1 MASQNG
7 VTRRRLLIGL
17 GSGLGLLGGGG
28 FYVYRSLQGDSGGYT
43 APESQPVVTTRG
55 RLDTAEGS
63 AFETQGTW
71 SFDDASEVFLFVHG
85 FSTDAETARD
95 NAYTAQVALE
105 ETRPAPVIAY
115 SWDSNVEWAQ
125 AKANAE
131 ANSTHLAQWLT
142 EWTETD
148 GRPVHLLAHSL
159 GARVTG
165 ETLRVLADRGATDV
179 LASVSLLGG
188 AIPHDSVTEDGRY
201 GDAIGT
207 VDAPV
212 SNFYSH
218 NDKVLSWIYRA
229 SDRTHA
235 VGHAGTRDAGPLPGG
250 YQDVDVSDLVADHY
264 SYFEPDEGCLPRVVA
279 ELG

>member
-1 MASQNG
+1 MASQSG

-17 GSGLGLLGGGG
+17 GSALGLFGGGG
-28 FYVYRSLQGDSGGYT
+28 LYVYWSLQGDSGGYT
-43 APESQPVVTTRG
+43 APASQPVVTTRG
-55 RLDTAEGS
+55 RLDTAEGPV
-63 AFETQGTW
+63 FETEGTW
-71 SFDDASEVFLFVHG
+71 SFDESSEVFLFVHG
-85 FSTDAETARD
+85 FSTSAETARD

-105 ETRPAPVIAY
+105 GTRPAPVVAY
-115 SWDSNVEWAQ
+115 SWDSNVEWEQ

-131 ANSTHLAQWLT
+131 ANSTHLAQWLI
-142 EWTETD
+142 EWAETD
-148 GRPVHLLAHSL
+148 GRLVHLLAHSL

-165 ETLRVLADRGATDV
+165 ETLRVLAEQGATDA

-188 AIPHDSVTEDGRY
+188 AIPYDSVTEDGRY
-201 GDAIGT
+201 GDAIGA

-218 NDKVLSWIYRA
+218 NDKVLSWVYRA
-229 SDRTHA
+229 ADRTHA
-235 VGHAGTRDAGPLPGG
+235 VGHAGTRDAGPLPDG

-264 SYFEPDEGCLPRVVA
+264 SYFEPEEGCLPRVIA

>member
-1 MASQNG
+1 MARQYG

-28 FYVYRSLQGDSGGYT
+28 LYLYWSLQGDSGGYT
-43 APESQPVVTTRG
+43 APASQPVVTTRG
-55 RLDTAEGS
+55 RLDTAEGP
-63 AFETQGTW
+63 AFETEGTW
-71 SFDDASEVFLFVHG
+71 SFDDASDVFLFVHG

-105 ETRPAPVIAY
+105 GTRPVPVIGY
-115 SWDSNVEWAQ
+115 SWDSNVGWEQ
-125 AKANAE
+125 AKDNAE

-142 EWTETD
+142 EWAETD
-148 GRPVHLLAHSL
+148 GRSVHLLAHSL

-188 AIPHDSVTEDGRY
+188 AIPYDSVTAGGRY

-218 NDKVLSWIYRA
+218 NDKVLSWVYRA

-235 VGHAGTRDAGPLPGG
+235 VGHAGTRDAAPLPDG
-250 YQDVDVSDLVADHY
+250 YRDVDVTALVADHY

>member
-1 MASQNG
+1 MDSQKG
-7 VTRRRLLIGL
+7 VTRRRLLIAL

-28 FYVYRSLQGDSGGYT
+28 AYVYWSLQGDSGGYT
-43 APESQPVVTTRG
+43 APDSQPVVTTRG
-55 RLDTAEGS
+55 LLDAAEGP
-63 AFETQGTW
+63 AFETGGMW

-85 FSTDAETARD
+85 FSTDAERARD
-95 NAYTAQVALE
+95 NAYTAQVALDG
-105 ETRPAPVIAY
+105 TRPTPVIAY
-115 SWDSNVEWAQ
+115 SWDSDVEWVQ
-125 AKANAE
+125 AKDNAE
-131 ANSTHLAQWLT
+131 ANSTHLAQWLV
-142 EWTETD
+142 EWAETD

-165 ETLRVLADRGATDV
+165 ETLRELAKRGVPDA

-188 AIPHDSVTEDGRY
+188 AIPYDSVTTDGRY
-201 GDAIGT
+201 GDAIAA

-218 NDKVLSWIYRA
+218 NDKVLSWVYRA

-235 VGHAGTRDAGPLPGG
+235 VGHAGTRDAGPPPDG
-250 YQDVDVSDLVADHY
+250 YQDVDVTDLVADHY
-264 SYFEPDEGCLPRVVA
+264 SYFEPDAGCLPRVVA

>member
-1 MASQNG
+1 MDSQNG
-7 VTRRRLLIGL
+7 VTRRRLLIAL
-17 GSGLGLLGGGG
+17 GSGLGLFGGGG
-28 FYVYRSLQGDSGGYT
+28 AYVYWSLQGDSGGYT
-43 APESQPVVTTRG
+43 APATQPVVTTRG
-55 RLDTAEGS
+55 LLDAADEP
-63 AFETQGTW
+63 AFKTGGTW
-71 SFDDASEVFLFVHG
+71 SFDDASDVFLFVHG

-95 NAYTAQVALE
+95 NAYTAQVALDG
-105 ETRPAPVIAY
+105 TRSAPVIAY
-115 SWDSNVEWAQ
+115 SWDSDVDWER

-131 ANSTHLAQWLT
+131 ANSTPLAQWLV
-142 EWTETD
+142 EWAETD

-165 ETLRVLADRGATDV
+165 ETLRVLADQGATDA

-188 AIPHDSVTEDGRY
+188 AIPYDSVVQGSRY
-201 GDAIGT
+201 GDAIGA

-235 VGHAGTRDAGPLPGG
+235 VGHAGTRDAGTLPDG
-250 YQDVDVSDLVADHY
+250 YRDVNVSDLVADHY
-264 SYFEPDEGCLPRVVA
+264 SYFEPGEGCLARVVA
-279 ELG
+279 EIE

>member
-7 VTRRRLLIGL
+7 VTRRRVLIGL
-17 GSGLGLLGGGG
+17 GSGLGLLGGGEL
-28 FYVYRSLQGDSGGYT
+28 YAYWSLQGDSGDYT

-55 RLDTAEGS
+55 LLDRAEGP
-63 AFETQGTW
+63 AFETEGTW

-105 ETRPAPVIAY
+105 ENRSAPVVAY
-115 SWDSNVEWAQ
+115 SWDSNVEWEQ
-125 AKANAE
+125 AKTNAE
-131 ANSTHLAQWLT
+131 ENSTHLAQWLI
-142 EWTETD
+142 EWAETD

-165 ETLRVLADRGATDV
+165 ETLRALAERGATDA

-188 AIPHDSVTEDGRY
+188 AIPYDSVTEDGRY
-201 GDAIGT
+201 GDAIKA

-212 SNFYSH
+212 SNFYSRK
-218 NDKVLSWIYRA
+218 DKVLSWIYRA

-235 VGHAGTRDAGPLPGG
+235 VGHGGTRDAGPLPDG
-250 YQDVDVSDLVADHY
+250 YTDVDVTDLVADHY
-264 SYFEPDEGCLPRVVA
+264 SYFEPEEGCLSQVVA
-279 ELG
+279 EIG